1 MRQLATRL
9 GGRRSSSLA
18 GRSRR
23 GLVAVVAALASVAM
37 LASACGGG
45 GDDSSQ
51 APAGEAGGTITIWAR
66 DSQQGFMSQLVSLYN
81 KSHKV
86 QAKVTIIP
94 AASFVQ
100 KLGTAAS
107 SNAGPDVSSIDLV
120 YAPYF
125 ASAGALEDITDLA
138 NSLPYKDSLSPSHR
152 RLATFEDKTY
162 ALPFTAEASA
172 VYYNKDL
179 FKKAGLNPDK
189 PPTTFAEMRAA
200 AKKIRALGPDYY
212 GFTFAGACGGCNVF
226 EFAPHV
232 WASGGDILSE
242 DGKKALL
249 DTPQVTDALQLYRD
263 MWTDGSVPS
272 AAKNDAGTQ
281 QIPLFTSGKVGMV
294 TLGAFA
300 IPTMEKAKI
309 NFGVTPIPGKDGKEA
324 SFAGGDVISV
334 ISGTKNKAGAEDF
347 VKWATDEQAQ
357 TFLAKNGSV
366 PVRTDLVPKIYDPQG
381 APYKVFGRLMG
392 IGKTPYSVVENPIF
406 NDNNG
411 PWVKMI
417 NDSVFGGDLA
427 ASQATGQKAA
437 QALIDGG

>member
-1 MRQLATRL
+1 MRRRVL
-9 GGRRSSSLA
+9 G
-18 GRSRR
+18 
-23 GLVAVVAALASVAM
+23 VVAAVASVAM
-37 LASACGGG
+37 LATACGGG
-45 GDDSSQ
+45 GDDTQ
-51 APAGEAGGTITIWAR
+51 QGATEEAGGTITVWAR
-66 DSQQGFMSQLVSLYN
+66 DSQQGFMSQLVNQYN
-81 KSHKV
+81 KNHKT

-94 AASFVQ
+94 ASNFVQ

-107 SNAGPDVSSIDLV
+107 SGAGPDVSSIDLV

-125 ASAGALEDITDLA
+125 ASAGALEDITELA
-138 NSLPYKDSLSPSHR
+138 DALPYKESLSPSHR
-152 RLATFEDKTY
+152 RLSTYEDTTY

-172 VYYNKDL
+172 IYYNKDL
-179 FKKAGLNPDK
+179 FKKAGLDPNK
-189 PPTTFAEMRAA
+189 PPTTYAEMRDA
-200 AKKIRALGPDYY
+200 AKKIRALGSDYY

-226 EFAPHV
+226 EFAPHI
-232 WASGGDILSE
+232 WASGGDVLSD
-242 DGKKALL
+242 DGQKALL

-300 IPTMEKAKI
+300 IPSMEKAKI
-309 NFGVTPIPGKDGKEA
+309 NFGVTPIPGKDGGTS

-334 ISGTKNKAGAEDF
+334 ITGTKNQAGAEDF
-347 VKWATDEQAQ
+347 VKWATDEEAQ

-366 PVRTDLVPKIYDPQG
+366 PVRTDLVGKIYDPQG
-381 APYKVFGRLMG
+381 PSYKVFGELMG

-417 NDSVFGGDLA
+417 NDAVFGGDLA
-427 ASQATGQKAA
+427 GSQATGQQAA
-437 QALIDGG
+437 QSLIDGG